1 MTQGGLEQRL
11 AVPLLPENV
20 VNCVRVLKNKEFR
33 KIMLDRMQEIIS
45 KYEAGTNTGNYA
57 RTYLA
62 IALAGADRCERTEN
76 RYNSFLRKLEERR
89 ERDLNYCEEMKKRE
103 MKKVGSILNFFEE
116 SAIKRIP
123 AYAMTYLIIPK
134 ILAKIGISEVNATTF
149 AFAVVVPSWEFFLRW
164 QNSKK
169 EVGITEKYNRFSKG
183 SLEEYDERIE
193 KIGGRKGK
201 EKEKIYSEALLGAGN
216 AYNVFILG
224 KNPVFDLTGRV
235 RCLEEHIEEGK
246 EGKMGE
252 CFKNQNV
259 GKHDEKL

>member
-1 MTQGGLEQRL
+1 MAQNLEQRL

-33 KIMLDRMQEIIS
+33 ETMLYRMQEIIS
-45 KYEAGTNTGNYA
+45 KYEAGTNMGNYA
-57 RTYLA
+57 RAYLS
-62 IALAGADRCERTEN
+62 IALAGADRCERTES
-76 RYNSFLRKLEERR
+76 RYNSFLRKIEERR
-89 ERDLNYCEEMKKRE
+89 EGDLNYCEEMKKRE

-134 ILAKIGISEVNATTF
+134 ILAKIGISEVNAATF
-149 AFAVVVPSWEFFLRW
+149 AFAIVVPSWEFFLRR

-169 EVGITEKYNRFSKG
+169 EIGITEKYNRFSKSILG
-183 SLEEYDERIE
+183 EYDERIE
-193 KIGGRKGK
+193 KIRERKRK

-224 KNPVFDLTGRV
+224 KEPVFDLTGRV
-235 RCLEEHIEEGK
+235 KCLEKHVENGSGE
-246 EGKMGE
+246 MQE
-252 CFKNQNV
+252 CFKSQKVN
-259 GKHDEKL
+259 KPDEKL